1 MRHALIRTAVIGV
14 AGAAAVP
21 LLAAAATAGVT
32 TVYVAPGGAAGAAGR
47 SCAPAAY
54 SSVQAAV
61 TAAPARATVIVCP
74 GTYHE
79 SVTITK
85 PLHLA
90 GRPGATIDASGQP
103 YGVGTAASYVTISGL
118 TVRGASV
125 GGLLAD
131 GIVTAGLVN
140 GTMTPADH
148 ITVTGD
154 TTEDNAGSGID
165 INSTSHSV
173 AAGDRSTGNSVGI
186 NVSDDFSRP
195 AAANVISG
203 NVTNDNPGGCGIALA
218 DHTGDGIDHNLVAGN
233 VSNDNGL
240 GTPSAAAASAGSG
253 VILAGATGGV
263 FDNVVSG
270 NVFDGNGHAGV
281 DVHAHA
287 PGMNLT
293 GHVVTGNRIG
303 VNNLRTSEGDAQTT
317 GVYLGD
323 ASPLAIT
330 VEGNTISADYYGI
343 FTAGGPVTV
352 RGAGHNHFERVTSP
366 FGSSPP
372 FSGADHLRRRDGPA
386 PWAGPSRE
394 HFGSSTI
401 YGESISF
408 VLNFPILTFETPGR
422 GGRCVSACR
431 AAGGVAGRGIPP
443 RGRTRG

>member
-1 MRHALIRTAVIGV
+1 MRHALIRPALLGV
-14 AGAAAVP
+14 AAAAAVP
-21 LLAAAATAGVT
+21 VLATAASAAPATASGAAAGAAGTVRAAGAGAT
-32 TVYVAPGGAAGAAGR
+32 TVYVAPGGRAGAAGR
-47 SCAPAAY
+47 SCATAAY
-54 SSVQAAV
+54 TSIQAAV
-61 TAAPARATVIVCP
+61 TAAPAGGAVIVCP

-85 PLHLA
+85 ALRLA
-90 GRPGATIDASGQP
+90 GRPGATIDAAGQP
-103 YGVGTAASYVTISGL
+103 YGVGAAASYVTISGL

-148 ITVTGD
+148 VTVTGD

-165 INSTSHSV
+165 LNSTSHSV

-186 NVSDDFSRP
+186 NVSDDFHRT
-195 AAANVISG
+195 AADNVISG

-218 DHTGDGIDHNLVAGN
+218 DHTGDGIAHNLVAGN

-263 FDNVVSG
+263 FSNTVTG
-270 NVFDGNGHAGV
+270 NVFDGNGHAGF

-287 PGMNLT
+287 PGMNLS
-293 GHVVTGNRIG
+293 GNVVTGNRIG
-303 VNNLRTSEGDAQTT
+303 VNNLRTSEGDPQTT

-330 VEGNTISADYYGI
+330 VEGNTISGDYYGI

-352 RGAGHNHFERVTSP
+352 RGADHNRFQGVTSP
-366 FGSSPP
+366 FGSSPT
-372 FSGADHLRRRDGPA
+372 FS
-386 PWAGPSRE
+386 
-394 HFGSSTI
+394 
-401 YGESISF
+401 
-408 VLNFPILTFETPGR
+408 
-422 GGRCVSACR
+422 
-431 AAGGVAGRGIPP
+431 
-443 RGRTRG
+443 

>member
-1 MRHALIRTAVIGV
+1 
-14 AGAAAVP
+14 
-21 LLAAAATAGVT
+21 VT
-32 TVYVAPGGAAGAAGR
+32 TVYVAPGGDKGPAGAAGR
-47 SCAPAAY
+47 SCATAAY
-54 SSVQAAV
+54 SSIQAAV
-61 TAAPARATVIVCP
+61 TAAPVRGTVIVCP

-90 GRPGATIDASGQP
+90 GRPGATIDATGGP
-103 YGVGTAASYVTISGL
+103 YGVGAAASYVTISGL

-140 GTMTPADH
+140 GTMVPADH
-148 ITVTGD
+148 VTITGD

-165 INSTSHSV
+165 LNSTSHSV

-186 NVSDDFSRP
+186 NVSDDFNRT
-195 AAANVISG
+195 AAGNAITG

-218 DHTGDGIDHNLVAGN
+218 DHTGDGIAHNLVAGN

-263 FDNVVSG
+263 YDNTVTG
-270 NVFDGNGHAGV
+270 NVFDGNGHAGF

-293 GHVVTGNRIG
+293 GNVVTANRIG
-303 VNNLRTSEGDAQTT
+303 VNNLRTSEGDAETT

-330 VEGNTISADYYGI
+330 VEGNAISGDHYGI

-352 RGAGHNHFERVTSP
+352 HGANRNLFDHVTSP
-366 FGSSPP
+366 FGTSPT
-372 FSGADHLRRRDGPA
+372 FS
-386 PWAGPSRE
+386 
-394 HFGSSTI
+394 
-401 YGESISF
+401 
-408 VLNFPILTFETPGR
+408 
-422 GGRCVSACR
+422 
-431 AAGGVAGRGIPP
+431 
-443 RGRTRG
+443 